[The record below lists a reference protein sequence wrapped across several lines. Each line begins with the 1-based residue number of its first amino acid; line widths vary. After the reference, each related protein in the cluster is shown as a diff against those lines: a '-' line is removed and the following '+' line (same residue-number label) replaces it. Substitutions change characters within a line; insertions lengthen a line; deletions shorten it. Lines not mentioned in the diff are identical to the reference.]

1 MSSSQHEQ
9 EVVTIIYY
17 CDSSLELKHEV
28 CDLMKSDSGRIIIPN
43 AFKKNKSIV
52 AVCHGKVDILNK
64 VGDRIIGAE
73 FVA

>member
-1 MSSSQHEQ
+1 MSSSQHPK

-28 CDLMKSDSGRIIIPN
+28 CDLMKSDSGRIIIPS